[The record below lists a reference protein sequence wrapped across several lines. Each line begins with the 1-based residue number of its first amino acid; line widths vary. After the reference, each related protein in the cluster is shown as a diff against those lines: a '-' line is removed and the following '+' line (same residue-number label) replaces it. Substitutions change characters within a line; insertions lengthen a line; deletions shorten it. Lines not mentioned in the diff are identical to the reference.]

1 MRVGSL
7 VSLVQRP
14 GTETKMLYTEPA
26 VHRAEVS
33 GRLSVE
39 ELGLVLEVRPY
50 MSNITFYAR
59 VFGPRGSGWI
69 NTIYLV
75 EVAEP
80 V

>member
-14 GTETKMLYTEPA
+14 GTETKMLYMEPA
-26 VHRAEVS
+26 VHRVEVS

-39 ELGLVLEVRPY
+39 ELGLVLEVRL
-50 MSNITFYAR
+50 SIITSYAR

-69 NTIYLV
+69 NTVYLV
-75 EVAEP
+75 EMAEP